1 MRDVVRAAEPA
12 RCGSCSTRL
21 SVSLAP
27 ATALET
33 ALAMAEGRTEMLAE
47 IQACIY
53 ALRAYPGVDMIHVTC
68 RTPPCLD
75 ESRQRISRSWYVSYG
90 IVVGRQDLGA
100 WHIQLP

>member
-27 ATALET
+27 ATVPET
-33 ALAMAEGRTEMLAE
+33 ALAMAEGQSQIHAE

-68 RTPPCLD
+68 RR
-75 ESRQRISRSWYVSYG
+75 ESGTRRRKEGEAEVTM
-90 IVVGRQDLGA
+90 
-100 WHIQLP
+100 